1 MNRIADGIV
10 GVLPVGEFRPPAR
23 RRVVAVSCPGR
34 GPGVAGGG
42 EPGCMNARGKALR
55 IVVMAALVCIG
66 LWALMRA
73 GAAAAYRDSG
83 EVTAVVDGDRPG
95 TVVVRTWRD
104 GRADLWLA
112 DDTGEPVDWLDPSA
126 PAGGAPQTRQ
136 CLGELCYRVPG
147 GTLRVEQS
155 TDGGATFATV
165 WEVGGSRYTRL
176 ASAYPDLGDAG
187 GTCRRCR
194 WSCTRCRAG
203 MSCSSPTAG
212 TGCSTGTCAAPGTGT
227 GCRTP
232 AKDAAS
238 TTRRRASAATRNAR
252 TRPCRWAPPRPGPS
266 CWSGWPSRCA
276 GGGGGPAAGRGD
288 GRGARRRRRGP
299 VAPLGDVGMF
309 PGYFYSGP
317 IVLGIVVGGSIAVN
331 ALLVGPPA
339 AAPTR
344 PGPGM

>member
-1 MNRIADGIV
+1 
-10 GVLPVGEFRPPAR
+10 
-23 RRVVAVSCPGR
+23 
-34 GPGVAGGG
+34 
-42 EPGCMNARGKALR
+42 
-55 IVVMAALVCIG
+55 MAALVCIG

-187 GTCRRCR
+187 GHLSSLSLVVHAVPGGHVVFVANGRDGVLYRDVRGTWHRH
-194 WSCTRCRAG
+194 G
-203 MSCSSPTAG
+203 MPDSG
-212 TGCSTGTCAAPGTGT
+212 EGCCFYDP
-227 GCRTP
+227 
-232 AKDAAS
+232 
-238 TTRRRASAATRNAR
+238 
-252 TRPCRWAPPRPGPS
+252 PPRI
-266 CWSGWPSRCA
+266 
-276 GGGGGPAAGRGD
+276 GGDTERPDPTVPVGAAAAGAILLVGL
-288 GRGARRRRRGP
+288 AIAVRRRRWRALPVVATVAALGGVAAGT